1 MKRTFLCL
9 ALASLAPAFALA
21 QTAYTVDEGSDT
33 LYQIDLSNG
42 SRSLVGSLGANYE
55 FGDLAF
61 DTARNTMYM
70 VDGWGAGFNAISN
83 LYSVDLTTGAAT
95 LIGSTGARDLFGLVY
110 DPRTD
115 KLYSSQSTTS
125 TGVFELDRN
134 TGAATAVG
142 GPSNVSLDG
151 LTYNSNTGDIVGT
164 FAGPGSFW
172 SVDRV
177 TGVVTLL
184 SNGDGF
190 VNNNGLAYEA
200 GGNAYYTL
208 DWSGDLYKYDANTYT
223 RTLVAGGLGAHD
235 GLAIVPEP
243 GTMIALGA
251 GLAALA
257 ARRRRK

>member
-9 ALASLAPAFALA
+9 ALASLSQAFALA
-21 QTAYTVDEGSDT
+21 QSAYTVEETRDA
-33 LYQIDLSNG
+33 LYTIDLTTG
-42 SRSLVGSLGANYE
+42 ATSLVGSLGVSYE

-61 DTARNTMYM
+61 DASRNTLYA
-70 VDGWGAGFNAISN
+70 VSGRGTSPSL
-83 LYSVDLTTGAAT
+83 LYSVNTTTGAAT
-95 LIGSTGARDLFGLVY
+95 LIGSTGQIEMFGLVY
-110 DPRTD
+110 DPVTD
-115 KLYSSQSTTS
+115 KLYGSQST
-125 TGVFELDRN
+125 GAQGFFEINRN
-134 TGAATAVG
+134 TGAASAIG
-142 GPSNVSLDG
+142 NPGINLDG
-151 LTYNSNTGDIVGT
+151 LTYNSSTGDIVGT

-177 TGVVTLL
+177 TGAVTQL
-184 SNGDGF
+184 SGGSGF
-190 VNNNGLAYEA
+190 VDNNGLAYEA

-208 DWSGDLYKYDANTYT
+208 DWSGDLYKYDANSYT
-223 RTLVAGGLGAHD
+223 RSLVAGGLGAHD